1 MSDPFS
7 GPGPEAEFEAFLREG
22 RFMLQ
27 RVRETGRHVFYPRV
41 LDPETGSPNLDWVE
55 ASGDGVVYSTTVIR
69 ARPPAP
75 DYNVALINL
84 DEGVRLMSRVEGI
97 APEDVKIDMR
107 VKAKIIEEDGAPLIV
122 FTPAAEG

>member
-1 MSDPFS
+1 MTEPFA
-7 GPGPEAEFEAFLREG
+7 GPGPHAAFEAFLPEG

-55 ASGDGVVYSTTVIR
+55 ASGLGTVHSTTVIR
-69 ARPPAP
+69 TRPPEP
-75 DYNVALINL
+75 DFNVALVDL
-84 DEGVRLMSRVEGI
+84 DEGVRMMSRVEGVP
-97 APEDVKIDMR
+97 PEDVKIDMR

-122 FTPAAEG
+122 FEPV